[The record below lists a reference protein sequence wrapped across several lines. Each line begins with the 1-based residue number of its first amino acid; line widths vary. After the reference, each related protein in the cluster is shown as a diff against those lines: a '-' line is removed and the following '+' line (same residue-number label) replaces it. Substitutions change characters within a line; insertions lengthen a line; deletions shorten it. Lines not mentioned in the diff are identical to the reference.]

1 MINTRFL
8 HYQLSQAGLP
18 VEGVSSDGRIDYTR
32 ALTPAEQT
40 TAAAIIAAHDPNGLL
55 PEEEN
60 TRDYKAARA
69 AALTLLD
76 SGITSWATM
85 TAAQKNA
92 WIGANFDSIMRILR
106 ALIKI
111 TT

>member
-1 MINTRFL
+1 MVNFRL
-8 HYQLSQAGLP
+8 LSYQLSQAGLP
-18 VEGVSSDGRIDYTR
+18 VECVDINGRIDYTR
-32 ALTPAEQT
+32 ELTLSEQN
-40 TAAAIIAAHDPNGLL
+40 TAAAIIAAHDPAGLL

-60 TRDYKAARA
+60 TRDYKAART

-76 SGITSWATM
+76 GGITSWATM

>member
-1 MINTRFL
+1 MINVKLL
-8 HYQLSQAGLP
+8 HHELAQAGLP
-18 VEGVSSDGRIDYTR
+18 IEGVSSNGRIDYTR
-32 ALTPAEQT
+32 ALTPTEQT
-40 TAAAIIAAHDPNGLL
+40 TAAAIIAAHDPAGLL

-85 TAAQKNA
+85 TAAQKQA
-92 WIGANFDSIMRILR
+92 WIGTNMDAVLRILR

-111 TT
+111 MT